1 MAKVRVVPPERTAPC
16 ALPAGFSG
24 EAQCSAYLAGS
35 NDPLHLHCH
44 TLTASGKLQIG
55 PRGIDC
61 LAHVWTGTVN
71 AGGQKLAAGSSLVV
85 EHGATLALVAAE
97 EGAKVLVFTTA
108 AAPEHQRAG
117 GHVHLLPVERVPRI
131 AEMIPGVS
139 GGLHF
144 DAACPT
150 CELWLHENMF
160 APEFVTPETQSRSP
174 HCHTE
179 DEIIFVIRGGA
190 RLGNRMIGPGT
201 ALAVHALTMY
211 TFDPGPEGLGFIN
224 FRPVRP
230 NENRRADGRVS
241 READG
246 WVRHLGGNRPATID
260 LPSA

>member
-1 MAKVRVVPPERTAPC
+1 MAKVTVVPPERASAC
-16 ALPAGFSG
+16 DLPDGFSG
-24 EAQCSAYLAGS
+24 QVRSTAYIAGPKA
-35 NDPLHLHCH
+35 PLHLYCH
-44 TLTASGKLQIG
+44 EIAAGGTLHIG
-55 PRGIDC
+55 PQPVDC
-61 LAHVWTGTVN
+61 LAYVWMGAAE
-71 AGGQKLAAGSSLVV
+71 AGGHRLAEGSSLVV
-85 EHGATLALVAAE
+85 EHGAALDLAAAD
-97 EGAKVLVFTTA
+97 GCAKVLVFSTA
-108 AAPEHQRAG
+108 AAPENPRPG
-117 GHVHLLPVERVPRI
+117 GQVHLLPVERVPRI
-131 AEMIPGVS
+131 PVMIPGVS

-144 DAACPT
+144 DSACPT

-179 DEIIFVIRGGA
+179 DEIIFVIRGSA
-190 RLGNRMIGPGT
+190 KLGNRLVGPGT

-246 WVRHLGGNRPATID
+246 WERHLGGNRPAYINLT
-260 LPSA
+260 PA

>member
-1 MAKVRVVPPERTAPC
+1 MAKVTVVTPQKAAAC
-16 ALPAGFSG
+16 DLPAGFSG
-24 EAQCSAYLAGS
+24 QSRSTVYIAGPK
-35 NDPLHLHCH
+35 DPLHLHCNELNPGGSLH
-44 TLTASGKLQIG
+44 IG
-55 PRGIDC
+55 PRVLDC
-61 LAHVWTGTVN
+61 LAYVWTGAVH
-71 AGGQKLAAGSSLVV
+71 AGGHRLAAGSSLVV
-85 EHGATLALVAAE
+85 EHGAALELVAAD
-97 EGAKVLVFTTA
+97 EGAKLLVFTTA
-108 AAPEHQRAG
+108 NAPQQPRGG

-131 AEMIPGVS
+131 PVMIPGVS

-144 DAACPT
+144 DSACPT

-160 APEFVTPETQSRSP
+160 APEFVTPETQNRSP

-201 ALAVHALTMY
+201 ALAVNALTMY

-230 NENRRADGRVS
+230 GENRRADGRVS

-246 WVRHLGGNRPATID
+246 WERHLGGKRPAYID
-260 LPSA
+260 LPAN